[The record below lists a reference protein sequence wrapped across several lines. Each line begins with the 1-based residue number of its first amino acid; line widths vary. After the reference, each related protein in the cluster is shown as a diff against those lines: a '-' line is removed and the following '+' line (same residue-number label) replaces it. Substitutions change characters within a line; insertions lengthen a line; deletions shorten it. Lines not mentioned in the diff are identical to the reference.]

1 MKEGVFLE
9 EYMLREI
16 ILCKP
21 LSEVKIVRTLSPLI
35 DRFMSYLKNCSS
47 WSQIVNIYRKPQE
60 KSVLDLSR
68 SVLKSR
74 KKRAKKLKGSRR
86 YHDISSAPTAKR
98 KTWVEKLKMEISNVH
113 LLWWQIKF
121 AVNLTHSLYSQR
133 KKGNHE

>member
-1 MKEGVFLE
+1 
-9 EYMLREI
+9 MLREI

-74 KKRAKKLKGSRR
+74 KKRTKKLTGSRR

-98 KTWVEKLKMEISNVH
+98 KI
-113 LLWWQIKF
+113 
-121 AVNLTHSLYSQR
+121 
-133 KKGNHE
+133 